1 MTVFSHGY
9 YARSDDA
16 SFIIVSGAETI
27 EFLQSIL
34 TANIATMPICSCR
47 PAALLTPQGRI
58 LIDMMVYRPSDAEIY
73 LQTDNARSADLL
85 ARLRRY
91 RLRRPVNLEPS
102 DDMQLTLWWGYDGTS
117 APEDPR
123 IFPDPRH
130 ADLGCRIVSSGGSS
144 GVSSGTD
151 LPPALGTAEAVS
163 YDNWHAR
170 RIAQAIPEGAVDLQ
184 PERAL
189 MLEAGLDKLAAV
201 DFEKGCY
208 IGQEVTARTHYRG
221 LVKRRLIPIQCDGP
235 PPAPGSDIIWQGK
248 TIGTSKTAA
257 PAPADAGQSVLLA
270 LLKLED
276 IHAILAAADAQ
287 PEINLTVDGGLAKL
301 CPPTWCL
308 PLPVPTP
315 KPASKPAS
323 G

>member
-1 MTVFSHGY
+1 MTVFSHGH

-34 TANIATMPICSCR
+34 TANIATMPIGGCR

-58 LIDMMVYRPSDAEIY
+58 LIDILVYRPSPSEIY

-102 DDMQLTLWWGYDGTS
+102 DDMQLTLWWGYDGTC

-130 ADLGCRIVSSGGSS
+130 ADLGCRIVSSG
-144 GVSSGTD
+144 VSPDTD
-151 LPPALGTAEAVS
+151 LPPALDKAKAVA

-170 RIAQAIPEGAVDLQ
+170 RIAQAIPEGSVDLQ

-221 LVKRRLIPIQCDGP
+221 LVKRRLMPIHCDGP
-235 PPAPGSDIIWQGK
+235 PPAPGSNIIWQGK

-257 PAPADAGQSVLLA
+257 PAPAGEGQSVLLA

-276 IHAILAAADAQ
+276 IHTVLAAADTQ
-287 PEINLTVDGGLAKL
+287 PEIDLTVDVLLAKL

-308 PLPVPTP
+308 PLPVPAP
-315 KPASKPAS
+315 KPAS

>member
-1 MTVFSHGY
+1 MTVFSDGY
-9 YARSDDA
+9 YAKSDDA

-34 TANIATMPICSCR
+34 TANIATMPIGGCR

-58 LIDMMVYRPSDAEIY
+58 LIDMMAYRPSDAEIY
-73 LQTDNARSADLL
+73 LQIDNARCADLL

-91 RLRRPVNLEPS
+91 RLRRPVNLELS

-130 ADLGCRIVSSGGSS
+130 SDLGCRIVTS
-144 GVSSGTD
+144 GVNSGTD
-151 LPPALGTAEAVS
+151 LPPALDTAKAVA

-221 LVKRRLIPIQCDGP
+221 LVKRRLIPMRCDGP

-257 PAPADAGQSVLLA
+257 PADAGQSVLLA

-276 IHAILAAADAQ
+276 IHTILAAADAQ
-287 PEINLTVDGGLAKL
+287 PEINLTVDGVLAKL

-308 PLPVPTP
+308 PLPLPTP
-315 KPASKPAS
+315 KPASR
-323 G
+323 

>member
-9 YARSDDA
+9 YARSTDA

-27 EFLQSIL
+27 DFLQSIL
-34 TANIATMPICSCR
+34 TANIASMPVVSCR

-58 LIDMMVYRPSDAEIY
+58 LIDMMVYRLSHSEIY

-85 ARLRRY
+85 TRLRRY

-102 DDMQLTLWWGYDGTS
+102 ADLQLTVWWGYDGAS
-117 APEDPR
+117 KPEDSC
-123 IFPDPRH
+123 IFLDPRH
-130 ADLGCRIVSSGGSS
+130 NEIGCRIVSLGS
-144 GVSSGTD
+144 D
-151 LPPALGTAEAVS
+151 LPIALDSAKPES
-163 YDNWHAR
+163 YDKWQAV
-170 RIAQAIPEGAVDLQ
+170 RITQAIPEGPIDLQ

-221 LVKRRLIPIQCDGP
+221 LVKRRLIPMRCFGP
-235 PPAPGSDIIWQGK
+235 PPPPGSEIVWLDK
-248 TIGTSKTAA
+248 TIGNSKTAA
-257 PAPADAGQSVLLA
+257 PCPSNTGQSVILA

-276 IHAILAAADAQ
+276 IHAILATADQQ
-287 PEINLTVDGGLAKL
+287 PNADLKVDGLLATL
-301 CPPTWCL
+301 CLPTWCL
-308 PLPVPTP
+308 PLPVPATR
-315 KPASKPAS
+315 
-323 G
+323 

>member
-1 MTVFSHGY
+1 MTVFSRGH
-9 YARSDDA
+9 YAISDDA

-34 TANIATMPICSCR
+34 TANIATIPIGGCR

-58 LIDMMVYRPSDAEIY
+58 LIDMMVYRPSHAEIY

-91 RLRRPVNLEPS
+91 RLRRPVSLELS
-102 DDMQLTLWWGYDGTS
+102 DYMQLTVWWGYIGTS

-130 ADLGCRIVSSGGSS
+130 ADLGCRIVSSA
-144 GVSSGTD
+144 VSSGSD
-151 LPPALGTAEAVS
+151 LPPALDTAKAVA
-163 YDNWHAR
+163 YDNWHTC

-189 MLEAGLDKLAAV
+189 MLEAALDKLAAV

-221 LVKRRLIPIQCDGP
+221 LVKRRLMPIHCDGP

-248 TIGTSKTAA
+248 IIGTTKTAA
-257 PAPADAGQSVLLA
+257 PAPANAGQSVLLA

-276 IHAILAAADAQ
+276 IHTILAAADAHL
-287 PEINLTVDGGLAKL
+287 EVNLTVDGLLAKL

-308 PLPVPTP
+308 PLPVPP
-315 KPASKPAS
+315 SKPAPR
-323 G
+323 

>member
-34 TANIATMPICSCR
+34 TANIATMPIGGCR

-130 ADLGCRIVSSGGSS
+130 ADLGCRIVSSGANS
-144 GVSSGTD
+144 GVD
-151 LPPALGTAEAVS
+151 LPPTLETAKAVA
-163 YDNWHAR
+163 YDNWNVR

-189 MLEAGLDKLAAV
+189 MLEAGLDKLGAV

-221 LVKRRLIPIQCDGP
+221 LVKRRLVPLRIE
-235 PPAPGSDIIWQGK
+235 
-248 TIGTSKTAA
+248 TAA
-257 PAPADAGQSVLLA
+257 NISLSGTAVTEGESTLGPVLSHATTGDGAICLAAMKLSDLHRLMTDDAALRVEDAPARLA
-270 LLKLED
+270 VPD
-276 IHAILAAADAQ
+276 
-287 PEINLTVDGGLAKL
+287 
-301 CPPTWCL
+301 WML
-308 PLPVPTP
+308 PLPQ
-315 KPASKPAS
+315 PARTD
-323 G
+323 GG

>member
-34 TANIATMPICSCR
+34 TANIATMPIGSCR

-123 IFPDPRH
+123 IF
-130 ADLGCRIVSSGGSS
+130 RIHGM
-144 GVSSGTD
+144 
-151 LPPALGTAEAVS
+151 PIWAAVLS
-163 YDNWHAR
+163 V
-170 RIAQAIPEGAVDLQ
+170 QGAVPASVPAPICRQHWIQ
-184 PERAL
+184 PKLFHMTIGMPAAL
-189 MLEAGLDKLAAV
+189 PRPSR
-201 DFEKGCY
+201 KG
-208 IGQEVTARTHYRG
+208 
-221 LVKRRLIPIQCDGP
+221 RLIYSRN
-235 PPAPGSDIIWQGK
+235 AP
-248 TIGTSKTAA
+248 
-257 PAPADAGQSVLLA
+257 
-270 LLKLED
+270 
-276 IHAILAAADAQ
+276 
-287 PEINLTVDGGLAKL
+287 
-301 CPPTWCL
+301 
-308 PLPVPTP
+308 
-315 KPASKPAS
+315 
-323 G
+323 

>member
-1 MTVFSHGY
+1 MTVFSDGY
-9 YARSDDA
+9 YAKSDDA

-34 TANIATMPICSCR
+34 TANIATMPIGGCR

-58 LIDMMVYRPSDAEIY
+58 LIDMMAYRPSDAEIY
-73 LQTDNARSADLL
+73 LQIDNARCADLL

-91 RLRRPVNLEPS
+91 RLRRPVNLELS

-130 ADLGCRIVSSGGSS
+130 ADLGCRIVTS

-151 LPPALGTAEAVS
+151 LPPALDTAKAVA

-221 LVKRRLIPIQCDGP
+221 LVKRRLIPMRCDGP

-257 PAPADAGQSVLLA
+257 PADAGQSVLLA
-270 LLKLED
+270 LLKLDD
-276 IHAILAAADAQ
+276 IHTILAAADAQ
-287 PEINLTVDGGLAKL
+287 PEINLTVDGVLAKL

-308 PLPVPTP
+308 PLPLPTP
-315 KPASKPAS
+315 KPASR
-323 G
+323 